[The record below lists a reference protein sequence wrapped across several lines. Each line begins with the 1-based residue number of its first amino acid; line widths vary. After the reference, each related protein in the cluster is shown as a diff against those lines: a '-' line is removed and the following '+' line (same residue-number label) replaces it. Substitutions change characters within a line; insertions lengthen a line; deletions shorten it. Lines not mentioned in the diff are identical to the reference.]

1 MWPRPGTIWFKVLAS
16 RAQGIPFM
24 ERVMTTTV
32 TVKAHNN
39 PATVTVTSRG
49 ANMSSRSV
57 YKLRDGQEGT
67 FTVSDTQ
74 SVKVEERAA
83 DKEPTGE
90 N

>member
-1 MWPRPGTIWFKVLAS
+1 
-16 RAQGIPFM
+16 
-24 ERVMTTTV
+24 MTTSV
-32 TVKAHNN
+32 TVKAHNF
-39 PATVTVTSRG
+39 PVTVTVTSRG
-49 ANMSSRSV
+49 DNMSSRSM

-67 FTVSDTQ
+67 FTVTDTQ